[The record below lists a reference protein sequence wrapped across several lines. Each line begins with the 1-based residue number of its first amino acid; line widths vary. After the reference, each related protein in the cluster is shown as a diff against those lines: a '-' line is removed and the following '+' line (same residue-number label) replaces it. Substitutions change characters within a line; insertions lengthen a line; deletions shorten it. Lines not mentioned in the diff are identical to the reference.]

1 MAMRIFLSVV
11 ATALL
16 LATTGQ
22 AFAKVK
28 VFACEPEWAAL
39 AREIGGSRVT
49 AYSATH
55 AQQDPHH
62 IRARPSLLAKIRRAN
77 LVFCSGAG
85 LEVGW
90 LPLLLQ
96 RGGSGLQAGAAG
108 HLMAADY
115 IEVIEKPISI
125 DRSLGDL
132 HPEGNPH
139 VHLDPHNI
147 LILARTLSERL
158 SEIDPSGVSHYAKH
172 LARFVASWSAALADW
187 TQRAAKMRDK
197 PVVVHHKFW
206 SYLLRW
212 TGLRETGTLE
222 VKPGISPSVKHLE
235 SLLVNTQ
242 STGVRAI
249 LRNPYDDKE
258 PSDWLA
264 DRTGIP
270 VIELPATVERGALP
284 GALRKYFDELLDRLE
299 LVNGQH

>member
-1 MAMRIFLSVV
+1 MLLRFFLPVV

-16 LATTGQ
+16 LASAGP
-22 AFAKVK
+22 AFAAVK

-39 AREIGGSRVT
+39 AREIGGSRIT
-49 AYSATH
+49 TYAATH
-55 AQQDPHH
+55 ARQDPHH

-77 LVFCSGAG
+77 LVICSGAG

-96 RGGSGLQAGAAG
+96 RAGGGVQPGTPG

-115 IEVIEKPISI
+115 IDVIEKPVSI

-139 VHLDPHNI
+139 VHLDPRNI
-147 LILARTLSERL
+147 PTIARILSNRL
-158 SEIDPSGVSHYAKH
+158 SKIDPSGSGHYASH
-172 LARFVASWSAALADW
+172 LKRFAASWSAAVAGW
-187 TQRAAKMRDK
+187 TQRAATLRGT

-206 SYLLRW
+206 SYFVQW
-212 TGLRETGTLE
+212 IGLQETGTLE
-222 VKPGISPSVKHLE
+222 VKPGIPPSVKHLE
-235 SLLVNTQ
+235 LLLVNTR

-249 LRNPYDDKE
+249 LRTPYDDKE

-264 DRTGIP
+264 ARTGVP
-270 VIELPATVERGALP
+270 VIELPATVDREAPTGAL
-284 GALRKYFDELLDRLE
+284 AKFFDGLLNQLE
-299 LVNGQH
+299 AVIGQR